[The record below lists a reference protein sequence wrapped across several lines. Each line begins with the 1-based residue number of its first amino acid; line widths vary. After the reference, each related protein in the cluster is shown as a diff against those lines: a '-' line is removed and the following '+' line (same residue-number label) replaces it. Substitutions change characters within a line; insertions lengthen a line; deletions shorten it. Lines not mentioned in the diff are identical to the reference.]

1 MGGKVT
7 RKMHFT
13 QLKENER
20 NAGLGLDDREPAG
33 GSSYRLHAAAGSV
46 DPAFLHGFPRAK
58 GQGVFYLDR
67 KDF

>member
-1 MGGKVT
+1 VT

-13 QLKENER
+13 HLKENER
-20 NAGLGLDDREPAG
+20 NAGLGLDDLYHDREPAG
-33 GSSYRLHAAAGSV
+33 GSSYPLHAAAGSV
-46 DPAFLHGFPRAK
+46 DPTFLHGFPRAK